1 MAEIIFFAAECMEFP
16 ERLGELR
23 ENLTL
28 PEAVDVY
35 TGICGRNRSFGPGIG
50 FVLEDESIPDYSGIR
65 WPLYQ
70 GRGIAQEMID
80 LIPAYREHPLVKQAV
95 EDMEPYLEKLGREEK
110 EERGMERSGRAG
122 R

>member
-1 MAEIIFFAAECMEFP
+1 MAEITFFAAECMEFP
-16 ERLGELR
+16 DRLGELH

-35 TGICGRNRSFGPGIG
+35 MWICAGNKPYGPGIG
-50 FVLEDESIPDYSGIR
+50 FVLQDESIPDYSGTK

-70 GRGIAQEMID
+70 GRGIAQDMID

-95 EDMEPYLEKLGREEK
+95 EDMKPYLEMLEGKGR
-110 EERGMERSGRAG
+110 EERGMERSGGAR

>member
-1 MAEIIFFAAECMEFP
+1 MAEITFFAAECMEFP

-28 PEAVDVY
+28 PEAVDAY
-35 TGICGRNRSFGPGIG
+35 REICRRNGSYGPGIG
-50 FVLEDESIPDYSGIR
+50 FVLKDENIPDYSGIR

-70 GRGIAQEMID
+70 GRGMAQEMID
-80 LIPAYREHPLVKQAV
+80 LIPAYREHPLIKQAV
-95 EDMEPYLEKLGREEK
+95 ADMEPYLEKLGVNGK
-110 EERGMERSGRAG
+110 EECRLKRSGRAA

>member
-1 MAEIIFFAAECMEFP
+1 MAEITFFAAECMEFQ

-28 PEAVDVY
+28 PEAVNVY
-35 TGICGRNRSFGPGIG
+35 MTICERNGSYGPGIG
-50 FVLEDESIPDYSGIR
+50 FVLRDESIPDYSGIK
-65 WPLYQ
+65 WPFYQ
-70 GRGIAQEMID
+70 GREIAQDSID

-95 EDMEPYLEKLGREEK
+95 EDMKAYLEKSGRERK
-110 EERGMERSGRAG
+110 EERSMERSQGAG